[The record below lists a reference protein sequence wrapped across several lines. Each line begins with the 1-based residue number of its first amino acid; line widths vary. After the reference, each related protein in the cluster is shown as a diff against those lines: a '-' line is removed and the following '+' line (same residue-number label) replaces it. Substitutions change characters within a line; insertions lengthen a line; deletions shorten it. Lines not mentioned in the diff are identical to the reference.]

1 MLVAELAIA
10 LFIAIVLAALFVF
23 AFGWGRSDTDQGWPA
38 LLFFFLIVWMGAWAL
53 GPWVTP
59 FGPLFWGVPV
69 LTFFFIALLF
79 ALVLAAAVPAR
90 SRRPYPA
97 GGPSRV
103 DEEARAAA
111 LGFGVFFW
119 VLLLVLLVALV
130 ARYV

>member
-1 MLVAELAIA
+1 MLVAELAVT
-10 LFIAIVLAALFVF
+10 LFIGMVLAALFVF
-23 AFGWGRSDTDQGWPA
+23 AFGWGRSDTDQAWPA

-53 GPWVTP
+53 GAWVTP

-79 ALVLAAAVPAR
+79 ALVLAAAVPAGP
-90 SRRPYPA
+90 RRPYPA
-97 GGPSRV
+97 AGPPRV
-103 DEEARAAA
+103 DEEASAA

-119 VLLLVLLVALV
+119 VLLLALLVALV